1 MQPQNDPNRIKL
13 RRYENRL
20 AISGM
25 AVIAFGLW
33 SIVKALA
40 YFLTQSYDVIDAFGL
55 EDDSHSLEE
64 GLKVADLHS
73 AFSGVLIGII
83 FTVLVFELLVRV
95 YVGRSAFLDGR
106 ELKKKS
112 PVYIILSFLI
122 ALLLI
127 LSLVNRAVTGIE
139 GAATDRSEVMDTAVV
154 SNLLDITSLLAL
166 AEMVI
171 SGIRVRRLR
180 KQLGVKV
187 VNVKKQERKEK
198 KEKKKEAKKEA
209 EENKKDAAGK
219 AADPDGKEMEV

>member
-1 MQPQNDPNRIKL
+1 
-13 RRYENRL
+13 
-20 AISGM
+20 
-25 AVIAFGLW
+25 
-33 SIVKALA
+33 
-40 YFLTQSYDVIDAFGL
+40 
-55 EDDSHSLEE
+55 
-64 GLKVADLHS
+64 
-73 AFSGVLIGII
+73 
-83 FTVLVFELLVRV
+83 
-95 YVGRSAFLDGR
+95 
-106 ELKKKS
+106 
-112 PVYIILSFLI
+112 
-122 ALLLI
+122 
-127 LSLVNRAVTGIE
+127 
-139 GAATDRSEVMDTAVV
+139 MDTAVV